1 MTQER
6 QNAQNSPAQNDASQS
21 KQTNSFKDRL
31 QGKKSNAKR
40 IGVKSVLSYGDRSL
54 AITQFGRGNSADI
67 VFNAPN
73 GGRDEKVPDQY
84 GNFTIQ
90 QIDKNIDILG
100 GMNHE
105 ALESMLHNPAEEVAE
120 DKLKL
125 KGTLEQEF
133 FGAELEKS
141 NIHIQLIHNIL
152 DIQKLLG
159 LYINDVLYAVDNLK
173 VDSVKAT
180 QKKFSEYDRNKLTK
194 DFLGSKIKPED
205 LPKLKPFLGFFGDAF
220 ITSNNR
226 GNALTQDQQ
235 DQYNVNVLKTLEAL
249 RHWTAHYG
257 ENEQTHMNRNEEY
270 PFFDSSKSG
279 NDLLTGTE
287 GDWSVVDDNF
297 KNRIDRINNSFL
309 ENSVL
314 NVKKLWALLNLRNET
329 DKKALVQDYYKFSI
343 IKEGKNL
350 GLSIVKLREKM
361 FENSFPKIKTDI
373 CNNHRSK
380 INTITDYLIY
390 RHLKER
396 PEMVAYA
403 IKKLQESIN
412 TLEKNKVY
420 KILAKKLW
428 KQMQNVLTPF
438 FNESCVEDPE
448 YTRDFNKTKIIKL
461 NSIDRIVIKK
471 NCFKNNKPSNISA
484 AKIKGIYL
492 KEGFPVNFVD
502 GFNFNNSVP
511 SELIE
516 SVRLKKD
523 ISDEVFNE
531 IKNSCKIPLECVE
544 KVTVRV
550 LIPSA
555 WIEDVKIRTDNGIP
569 FVKLLS
575 FLCSF
580 MEGKEINELLTAYI
594 HKFENIQSFIDTL
607 IELDQPIRFTQPY
620 SAFNTMGN
628 QYAGEVAR
636 QLRVLASIGKMKP
649 DLSSIQKPLYF
660 AAIQTIG
667 ATDEQVTDD
676 FFKENFEPDRTNKK
690 EYKEKKVKTNPF
702 RNFVINNVIKSPR
715 FLFLARFS
723 KPKTVRALM
732 NNAKIVRY
740 TLSRLPVEQVDLYYK
755 RSILSENP
763 NDNCEEKTREE
774 KLDALT
780 AILTGMEFQKVL
792 DKKDSIVNK
801 NDAENI
807 ERLKAQI
814 NLYLTVA
821 YVAIK
826 QLVKINARY
835 YIAYQILERDTELTL
850 RKTANDPKPISNYF
864 KRYTHKDKQGNE
876 VEEIVKCFG
885 LIEYFIAMDDDRYK
899 EIEQWKPTDEKWK
912 PAEKKAWFEHVRRVK
927 KEQHLNNAWRLR
939 FHRDIKESLD
949 ISNTGFLQVAVRIMT
964 AHLYILSLVESYVE
978 QFRKDT
984 DKPMQSYYELFH
996 YLIQS
1001 ELFNA
1006 KEVNLK
1012 DFGFGINEKK
1022 HFNYIE
1028 KGIPDDRLIK
1038 VSYVPFGY
1046 NLARYQNLTIEALFD
1061 EDCVYGQKRLARL
1074 CYKEAFNR
1082 IATAKR
1088 RGKPNNV
1095 IDSLKS
1101 AFIEQYNSKEEAY
1114 KAVRLGERWGFEDKA
1129 RQAGLNGE
1137 PFPESLKTDM
1147 ANQKYSDEEIAHVQR
1162 AYDAAKRKS
1171 EN

>member
-1 MTQER
+1 MKQGR
-6 QNAQNSPAQNDASQS
+6 QNARKSSDQNASKS
-21 KQTNSFKDRL
+21 KQTASFKNRL

-40 IGVKSVLSYGDRSL
+40 MGVKSVLSYGNRSL

-73 GGRDEKVPDQY
+73 GGRDKKLPNQY

-100 GMNHE
+100 DMNNE
-105 ALESMLHNPAEEVAE
+105 VLESMLHNPAEEVVE

-125 KGTLEQEF
+125 KGTLEREF
-133 FGAELEKS
+133 FGAEFETS

-173 VDSVKAT
+173 VDSVKAS
-180 QKKFSEYDRNKLTK
+180 QKRFSEYDRNKLTK
-194 DFLGSKIKPED
+194 DFLGSKIKPDD
-205 LPKLKPFLGFFGDAF
+205 LPKLKPYLGFFGDAF

-287 GDWSVVDDNF
+287 GEWSVVDDNF

-314 NVKKLWALLNLRNET
+314 NVKKLWNLLKLNN
-329 DKKALVQDYYKFSI
+329 DIKKKELVQDYYRFSI
-343 IKEGKNL
+343 VKEGKNL
-350 GLSIVKLREKM
+350 GLSIVKLRERIIDN
-361 FENSFPKIKTDI
+361 FFPKIKTDI

-380 INTITDYLIY
+380 IYTITDYLIY
-390 RHLKER
+390 RHLKEQSG
-396 PEMVAYA
+396 MVGYA
-403 IKKLQESIN
+403 IKRLQESIN
-412 TLEKNKVY
+412 EFEKDKVY
-420 KILAKKLW
+420 RNLAKNLW
-428 KQMQNVLTPF
+428 GQMQNVLTPF

-448 YTRDFNKTKIIKL
+448 YIKDINKTKIIKL
-461 NSIDRIVIKK
+461 WSIDRIAIKK
-471 NCFKNNKPSNISA
+471 GCFNKNKTTKISA
-484 AKIKGIYL
+484 SKIQGIYL
-492 KEGFPVNFVD
+492 KENFPVNFVN
-502 GFNFNNSVP
+502 GFNFKNVVP

-523 ISDEVFNE
+523 ISDKVFNE
-531 IKNSCKIPLECVE
+531 IKNSCEIPLECVE
-544 KVTVRV
+544 RVTIKV
-550 LIPSA
+550 LLPPA

-607 IELDQPIRFTQPY
+607 IELNEPLCFTQPY
-620 SAFNTMGN
+620 SAFNTMDN

-649 DLSSIQKPLYF
+649 DLSSIQKQLYF
-660 AAIQTIG
+660 AAIQMLG
-667 ATDEQVTDD
+667 STDEQVTDD
-676 FFKENFEPDRTNKK
+676 FFMENFEPDRSNKK
-690 EYKEKKVKTNPF
+690 LYREKKLKTSPF

-723 KPKTVRALM
+723 KPKIVRALM

-740 TLSRLPVEQVDLYYK
+740 TLSRLPVEQIELYYK
-755 RSILSENP
+755 RSVLL
-763 NDNCEEKTREE
+763 DNSSDKRKEKKREE
-774 KLDALT
+774 KMDALT
-780 AILTGMEFQKVL
+780 NILTGMEFQTIL
-792 DKKDSIVNK
+792 DKKDNIVFK
-801 NDAENI
+801 DDADNVK
-807 ERLKAQI
+807 RLKAQI
-814 NLYLTVA
+814 KIYLTVA

-835 YIAYQILERDTELTL
+835 YIAYQILERDTELTI
-850 RKTANDPKPISNYF
+850 RKTADDPKPISDYF
-864 KRYTHKDKQGNE
+864 RVYTHKNKQGN
-876 VEEIVKCFG
+876 VIEEIVKYFG
-885 LIEYFIAMDDDRYK
+885 LIEYFMAMDDERYN
-899 EIEQWKPTDEKWK
+899 EIKQWKPTDKQWK
-912 PAEKKAWFEHVRRVK
+912 PADKKAWFEHVRSVK
-927 KEQHLNNAWRLR
+927 KEQYLSNTWRLR
-939 FHRDIKESLD
+939 FRRDIAKSLEISES
-949 ISNTGFLQVAVRIMT
+949 GFLQNAVRLMT
-964 AHLYILSLVESYVE
+964 AHLYILSLVEGYVE
-978 QFRKDT
+978 QFRKKT
-984 DKPMQSYYELFH
+984 DKPMQSYFELYH

-1012 DFGFGINEKK
+1012 DFGFGNNEKK
-1022 HFNYIE
+1022 YFNYF
-1028 KGIPDDRLIK
+1028 KRGVPDDRLIK

-1061 EDCVYGQKRLARL
+1061 EDCVYGQKRLSKL

-1088 RGKPNNV
+1088 RGKPNSV
-1095 IDSLKS
+1095 IEALKNE
-1101 AFIEQYNSKEEAY
+1101 FIELYNSKEEAY

-1129 RQAGLNGE
+1129 RQAGLSGE

-1147 ANQKYSDEEIAHVQR
+1147 LNKNYSNEEITLVQK
-1162 AYDAAKRKS
+1162 AYEAGKRKS
-1171 EN
+1171 EK